1 MWSIYTTEYHSDI
14 KRNTCES
21 VLRWWVSLELITQ
34 SEVRE
39 RENQISYINTYI
51 RNLERWY

>member
-1 MWSIYTTEYHSDI
+1 MEYHSDI
-14 KRNTCES
+14 KRNTRKS
-21 VLRWWVSLELITQ
+21 VLRRWVSLELIIQ

-51 RNLERWY
+51 WNLERWY